1 MTCLEW
7 ISGKWLLIDS
17 FMHINNFEPY
27 STLEENQIFLLI
39 LRTHIYFRYSDQFCR
54 IRFIT
59 KLYMFHYYISYLV
72 RMLFLNVYINA
83 LRGINKRKLGLDK
96 FYAKM
101 HSSIDLARVS
111 LTSKGNRFQK
121 SFNCVLTSCWVWN
134 PNHSTS

>member
-27 STLEENQIFLLI
+27 STLEENKVFLRI
-39 LRTHIYFRYSDQFCR
+39 VNIYLLFLYFGY
-54 IRFIT
+54 RFIT

-83 LRGINKRKLGLDK
+83 LRGINKRKLGIDK

-134 PNHSTS
+134 PNHSTSKNLV